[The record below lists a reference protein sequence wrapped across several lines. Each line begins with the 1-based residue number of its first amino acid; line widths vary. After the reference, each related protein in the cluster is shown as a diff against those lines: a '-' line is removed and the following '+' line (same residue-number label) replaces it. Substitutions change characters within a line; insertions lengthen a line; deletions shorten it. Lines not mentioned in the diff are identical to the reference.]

1 MENKLILK
9 KRVKS
14 KKFNLMFPSKMKLK
28 FIVIDKGIFIEHPKH
43 KNVYTSVSQ
52 NNIKQFF

>member
-1 MENKLILK
+1 
-9 KRVKS
+9 
-14 KKFNLMFPSKMKLK
+14 MFPSKMKLK